1 MPAVGRYVGSVID
14 LSIGSDHVTLLNSGN
29 YENISIKNIVP
40 TNTPSVGLEDNFSIT
55 FNNLSGTDVYL
66 GGAPFKSIDIL
77 LIDIYGNALSNLE
90 LVNDQMRLGNFS
102 SSLVRIAVRGNWN
115 SMTMMYDTQRDE
127 SGLTSLVPEPSSL
140 SLLAIG
146 GVAVALGRRR
156 K

>member
-1 MPAVGRYVGSVID
+1 MPAEGRYVGSVID

-55 FNNLSGTDVYL
+55 FNNLSGTDGYL

-140 SLLAIG
+140 SLLALA
-146 GVAVALGRRR
+146 GVLMALRR
-156 K
+156 KR